1 MKQNSRKPKKTDLAI
16 RSLAKQVIRCTLV
29 RQTLRECGY
38 QPVSFEFNDDME
50 VYYDIE
56 TSKGHDI
63 GCISKGWTEPGY
75 RIANIITVPRPW
87 IIAQK
92 AKVPGLMQ
100 YCATRGFALTA
111 ADPIGE
117 VIEFSVETVIYSAG
131 FNDQVL
137 AQVLENLTDCNAH
150 IRSTLALP
158 GREKKWN

>member
-16 RSLAKQVIRCTLV
+16 RSLAKQVIHCTLV

-38 QPVSFEFNDDME
+38 QPAAFEFSEDME
-50 VYYDIE
+50 VYYGIE
-56 TSKGHDI
+56 TPKGHAI

-137 AQVLENLTDCNAH
+137 AQVLENLTDCNARN
-150 IRSTLALP
+150 RSTLALP
-158 GREKKWN
+158 GMEKKWN